1 MAVPQDGS
9 EGVAHELPTDRR
21 ARLNSNALRILSA
34 RSILWDVLP
43 KGYAH
48 GPLPDMLLWLY
59 LHVGQSEEA
68 MYEATA
74 TPATMS
80 NAFRWTK
87 VLLQDGFAIR
97 TATGLALTPA
107 GAGLVE
113 TVLEALPPI
122 DWPPVLQ

>member
-1 MAVPQDGS
+1 MPEDGS
-9 EGVAHELPTDRR
+9 EGVAHEQPTDRR
-21 ARLNSNALRILSA
+21 ARMNSNARRILTA
-34 RSILWDVLP
+34 RSILGDVLP

-59 LHVGQSEEA
+59 LNVGRSEEA
-68 MYEATA
+68 LYDATA
-74 TPATMS
+74 TSATRS
-80 NAFRWTK
+80 NALRWTK
-87 VLLQDGFAIR
+87 VLLQDRFAVR

-107 GAGLVE
+107 GARLVE